1 MGGSPLL
8 AAYVAGL
15 VLGNSRAAA
24 QEVLEEAHSSSAK
37 MAELLL
43 FCVWAWHSLPKM
55 LLRRLD
61 GLSCWC

>member
-24 QEVLEEAHSSSAK
+24 QEVIEEFHSSFAK
-37 MAELLL
+37 MAELLI
-43 FCVWAWHSLPKM
+43 FGVWAWLSLPK
-55 LLRRLD
+55 LLFRRLD